1 LNKTD
6 MERLDIENVLKL
18 TKIGS
23 ELELEQAT
31 SLFNRLRLSV
41 KNDPSLKAVRNHLA
55 DLIEAYEAEHWSD
68 EEAITDEQV
77 KSSDVAE
84 RIVQFQNQFI
94 QQRKALIKG
103 QLKKFGLTQND
114 LAAILGH
121 RKNYV
126 SELVNGVRPLSKDDS
141 VVINRVLGIGMS
153 KLIEPIINEED
164 ADRIRGVFRKLNN
177 PKLKLREDD
186 LQLELV

>member
-55 DLIEAYEAEHWSD
+55 DLIEAYETEHWSD

>member
-1 LNKTD
+1 MTKTD
-6 MERLDIENVLKL
+6 MERLDIDNVLKL
-18 TKIGS
+18 NKLSS
-23 ELELEQAT
+23 ELELEQAN
-31 SLFNRLRLSV
+31 SLFNKLRLAV

-55 DLIEAYEAEHWSD
+55 NLIEAYEVEHWADEETVSD
-68 EEAITDEQV
+68 ERV
-77 KSSDVAE
+77 KSNDVAE

-94 QQRKALIKG
+94 QQRKGLIKG

-126 SELVNGVRPLSKDDS
+126 SELVNGVRPLSKNDII
-141 VVINRVLGIGMS
+141 VINRILGIEVD

-164 ADRIRGVFRKLNN
+164 ADRIKAVIKRLNK
-177 PKLKLREDD
+177 PKLKLNKDD
-186 LQLELV
+186 LQLEVA

>member
-55 DLIEAYEAEHWSD
+55 DLIEAYEAEHWSAED
-68 EEAITDEQV
+68 LVTDEQV

>member
-1 LNKTD
+1 

-55 DLIEAYEAEHWSD
+55 DLIEAYEAEHWSAED
-68 EEAITDEQV
+68 LVTDEQV